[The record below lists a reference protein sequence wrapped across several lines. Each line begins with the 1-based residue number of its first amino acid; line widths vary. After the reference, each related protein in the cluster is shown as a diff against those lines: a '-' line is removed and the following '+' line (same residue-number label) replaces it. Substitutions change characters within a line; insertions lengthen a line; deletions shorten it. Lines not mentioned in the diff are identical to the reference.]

1 MRMFA
6 VYQKGEALAFI
17 SHLDVQRTLQ
27 RAFRRAEL
35 PLQYSQ
41 GFNPHPLL
49 SFAAA
54 VPTGETSACEWF
66 EVRLDGTVAPEDFLR
81 RVGDALPAGL
91 AVSQA
96 LEAPEQAGKLS
107 VLVRAAAYRI
117 RLTAGEPIPA
127 AAASEAL
134 EALLAGEILV
144 NKRTKGGTRPVDIRP
159 QIMQASVED
168 AGDGGVTL
176 HVLGKL
182 QADGGLRA
190 SFLTDALLERL
201 AARDGMARIC
211 RTAMYFD
218 ADGLLPGLAP

>member
-91 AVSQA
+91 AVSRA
-96 LEAPEQAGKLS
+96 LEAPERAGKLS

-159 QIMQASVED
+159 QIMQAS
-168 AGDGGVTL
+168 GVTL